1 MSLRGFPPGTVLF
14 RLHCAPRAGGAG
26 AQAQPWA
33 RGGGLAETVCYRMSK
48 PMSCS
53 VSPPMASN
61 PVTANQQGKSFPK
74 STVYNLQAQPSAKQG
89 NSVPVVFCFFPEG
102 KLTVST
108 ECVHPPTGG
117 QCAHRASNG
126 DSKAAREAPRR
137 TEAAWAR
144 LPGPESP
151 WQWGSRAPSPSLR
164 RQRRSEN
171 PVWSALLTAAR
182 AQSQNEPESQQG
194 LRVDRR
200 GCPQRPRP
208 AATAPPGHRCLPGP
222 RPPPGRSPSEAPS
235 LEASLEGHESQL
247 GFSWP
252 PSLGPSDLGLFPK
265 VRLAPRI
272 PQESPPRKLREG
284 RRAQH
289 RGRGFQTRAEAG
301 GWGWGGRSLPPAT
314 REARAGACLP

>member
-182 AQSQNEPESQQG
+182 AQSQNEPES
-194 LRVDRR
+194 
-200 GCPQRPRP
+200 
-208 AATAPPGHRCLPGP
+208 
-222 RPPPGRSPSEAPS
+222 
-235 LEASLEGHESQL
+235 
-247 GFSWP
+247 
-252 PSLGPSDLGLFPK
+252 
-265 VRLAPRI
+265 
-272 PQESPPRKLREG
+272 
-284 RRAQH
+284 
-289 RGRGFQTRAEAG
+289 
-301 GWGWGGRSLPPAT
+301 
-314 REARAGACLP
+314 